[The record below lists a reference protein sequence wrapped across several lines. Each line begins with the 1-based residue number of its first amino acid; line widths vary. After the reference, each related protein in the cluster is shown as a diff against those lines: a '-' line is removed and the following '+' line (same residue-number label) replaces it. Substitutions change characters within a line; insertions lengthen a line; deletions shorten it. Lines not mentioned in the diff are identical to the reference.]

1 MVAMIRIFFMF
12 NDASA
17 MNRIDRLTAILIQL
31 QSKKVVKAQEI
42 ADRFEISLRT
52 VYRDIRALEEAGVPL
67 GAEAGT
73 GYFIMDGY
81 HLPPVMFSREEAN
94 ALVLGAKLIGEQ
106 TDHSIKKYFGEA
118 MFKIKSVL
126 KNDEKE
132 GLERLESQIKVESI
146 PRQESDD
153 FPNNFLATIQNAL
166 IDRKVLSFKYFSNY
180 TGDFNERQV
189 EPIGLTFYGGNW
201 HLLAYCRL
209 RKAARDFR
217 VDRLVK
223 LTMLDEKFEIKNNV
237 LDQFTED
244 LMRGTDL
251 SEVVI
256 SIERKIAVLISNQ
269 KFYQG
274 FVSEVEKDGRVEMR
288 FLVPTLDYFSRW
300 LVSLGD
306 SVEIQEP
313 ESLKGIM
320 VERAKEL
327 AKHYNS

>member
-1 MVAMIRIFFMF
+1 
-12 NDASA
+12 

-31 QSKKVVKAQEI
+31 QSKKVVTAKEI

-52 VYRDIRALEEAGVPL
+52 VYRDVRALEEAGVPL

-73 GYFIMDGY
+73 GYFLLDGY
-81 HLPPVMFSREEAN
+81 HLPPVMFSQEEAN
-94 ALVLGAKLIGEQ
+94 ALVLGAKLIEEQ
-106 TDHSIKKYFGEA
+106 TDSSIKKHFNEA
-118 MFKIKSVL
+118 MYKIKSVL

-132 GLERLESQIKVESI
+132 GLEKLESQIRVESI
-146 PRQESDD
+146 PKQQSED

-166 IDRKVLSFKYFSNY
+166 IEQRVLSFKYFSNY
-180 TGDFNERQV
+180 TGDFNDRQV
-189 EPIGLTFYGGNW
+189 EPIGLTYYGGNW

-223 LTMLDEKFEIKNNV
+223 LTMLDENYELKS
-237 LDQFTED
+237 DQIDRFMQD
-244 LMRGTDL
+244 LMRGTEL

-256 SIERKIAVLISNQ
+256 NIERSVAVLISNQ

-274 FVSEVEKDGRVEMR
+274 FVSEVEKEGRIEMK
-288 FLVPTLDYFSRW
+288 FLVPGLDYFSRW

-306 SVEIQEP
+306 SVEILEP
-313 ESLKGIM
+313 ESLKSIM
-320 VERAKEL
+320 IERAEEL
-327 AKHYNS
+327 AKHYKS